1 MCSFSGNRSL
11 KEREREGANG
21 YLNSPDGEW
30 YNNRLKGT
38 MVLIFIAFCV
48 ILVRLFYLQIV
59 NGQVY
64 RELSTNNRIRLQSL
78 PPSRGLIYDSRGKLL
93 VDNRPA
99 FDLLLVPRDAKPLAE
114 TLARLSG
121 FTGIDVG
128 EMRERVA
135 KKGGANS
142 SRQVVLKR
150 DVGRDVLAPVAVH
163 SFDLPGVA
171 IKARPKRFYLNP
183 GMAAHLLGYLGEIS
197 ARELSSGKHPEASGG
212 DFIGKSGIEK
222 VMEPL
227 LRGSQGGRQVEVDAR
242 GRVIRE
248 LKRVEA
254 DPGKNIFLTINTK
267 LQKKAE
273 ALLKGDVGSVVAL
286 DPRSGAVLAMASSPT
301 FDQNDFVSGLSYAK
315 WNALKNDPGRPM
327 ENKATQALYPPASIY
342 KIVSSIAAL
351 EEGLVDARTRFFCSG
366 RHAFGDR
373 VYRCW
378 KRLGHGSTD
387 LVNAIAQSCD
397 VYFYEVGEKLGVDRL
412 AFYARACGLGRPTGV
427 ELDGEAAGLIPT
439 AEWKRKKLGRNWL
452 SGETLSLAI
461 GQSYNLVTPIQ
472 MAMLIASVANG
483 GTIYKPYILGKIET
497 ADGVS
502 VKETRPVVTG
512 RLPAGKKTLA
522 LIQKGLWGTVNTR
535 TGTGKVA
542 AIEGVTVA
550 GKSGTAQVIST
561 EERHSKKKRIRKFR
575 DHAWFVA
582 YAPAEAPTIAV
593 AVIVEHGEGG
603 SKKAAPIARK
613 VIETYLEKGGQTRD

>member
-1 MCSFSGNRSL
+1 MSDLPRKRNT
-11 KEREREGANG
+11 ERAGGSEG

-30 YNNRLKGT
+30 FNNRLKGT
-38 MVLIFIAFCV
+38 MLLIFIAFAV
-48 ILVRLFYLQIV
+48 ILVRLFYLQII

-78 PPSRGLIYDSRGKLL
+78 PPSRGLIYDSQGSLL

-99 FDLLLVPRDAKPLAE
+99 FDLIIVPRDAQPVSE
-114 TLARLSG
+114 TLELLSE
-121 FTGIDVG
+121 FTGIDVE
-128 EMRERVA
+128 EMAAKIA
-135 KKGGANS
+135 KKGGDNS

-150 DVGRDVLAPVAVH
+150 DIGRDALAPVEVN
-163 SFDLPGVA
+163 SFDLPGV
-171 IKARPKRFYLNP
+171 KVKVRPKRFYLNP
-183 GMAAHLLGYLGEIS
+183 GMAAHLLGYLGEIN

-212 DFIGKSGIEK
+212 DFIGKFGIEK

-227 LRGSQGGRQVEVDAR
+227 LRGAQGGRQVEVDAR

-254 DPGKNIFLTINTK
+254 DPGKNIFLTINTE
-267 LQKKAE
+267 LQKKSE

-286 DPRSGAVLAMASSPT
+286 DPRNGAVLAMASSPA
-301 FDQNDFVSGLSYAK
+301 FDPNDFVSGLSYAK
-315 WNALKNDPGRPM
+315 WNSLQNDPGRPM

-351 EEGLVDARTRFFCSG
+351 EEKVVDENTHFFCSG
-366 RHAFGDR
+366 SHAFGDR

-378 KRLGHGSTD
+378 KRVGHGSIN
-387 LVNAIAQSCD
+387 LVDSLAQSCD

-412 AFYARACGLGRPTGV
+412 AFYARACGLGKPTGV
-427 ELDGEAAGLIPT
+427 DLDNERAGLIPT
-439 AEWKRKKLGRNWL
+439 AEWKRRKLHESWH

-483 GTIYKPYILGKIET
+483 GVIYKPYILGKMET
-497 ADGVS
+497 ADGVL
-502 VKETRPVVTG
+502 VKETHPVENG
-512 RLPAGKKTLA
+512 RLPASKKTLA
-522 LIQKGLWGTVNTR
+522 LIQKGLWGTVNDR
-535 TGTGKVA
+535 KGTAKVA
-542 AIEGVTVA
+542 AVEGVTVA
-550 GKSGTAQVIST
+550 GKTGTAQVISKAKRDSRT
-561 EERHSKKKRIRKFR
+561 KKSIRKFR

-582 YAPAEAPTIAV
+582 YAPVENPTIAV

-603 SKKAAPIARK
+603 STKAAPIAKK
-613 VIETYLEKGGQTRD
+613 VIETYLGKGEAVRD